1 MGGVL
6 PNNFD
11 NHVTRLIMM
20 WSKPNYVDVVFV
32 FVLGLLLT
40 LTLTLPKIVIDKID
54 NCLKMPRIDLDT
66 CQKKV

>member
-20 WSKPNYVDVVFV
+20 RSKPNYIDVVFV
-32 FVLGLLLT
+32 FVLGLL
-40 LTLTLPKIVIDKID
+40 LTLPKIVIDKID

>member
-20 WSKPNYVDVVFV
+20 RSKPNYIDVVFV
-32 FVLGLLLT
+32 FCARV
-40 LTLTLPKIVIDKID
+40 VV
-54 NCLKMPRIDLDT
+54 N
-66 CQKKV
+66 VNVNVA